1 MIEQA
6 ARGPKNRHLLPTQQ
20 RFQLRHIAGDI
31 FRVADDHQF
40 GAVEQGAP
48 HFERRRVERRAGQEQ
63 QDIFGRDRDAR
74 RGRQP
79 AHRLLL
85 EHHAFRHSRR
95 PRGINDRAKP
105 FGSGDHRQIMSFM
118 RQTAQ
123 IAQCQHGLGCGII
136 AANASAAVCIE
147 GPAITKAARVSSRI
161 CRIRA

>member
-123 IAQCQHGLGCGII
+123 IAQCQHGPGMRHHRRQRFRRRLHR
-136 AANASAAVCIE
+136 